1 MQILLEIDEYA
12 YKKSL
17 TPATLKAMLKELV
30 INSVSSLHRGTDE
43 GWTTQVHVSATYK
56 SRYIRCPECDTV
68 VVKTAA
74 GVPTRHRP
82 CDR

>member
-1 MQILLEIDEYA
+1 MQILLDIEEYA
-12 YKKSL
+12 YRKTL

-30 INSVSSLHRGTDE
+30 INSVTVVRGGD
-43 GWTTQVHVSATYK
+43 GAAIQAIVCATYR
-56 SRYIRCPECDTV
+56 SRYIRCPVCNIV

-82 CDR
+82 CDQ